1 MIKCNADLES
11 DHQQRLKIKTLEQQ
25 LANHAV
31 SGAGI
36 SPWEA
41 RVLVD
46 IVHDIFFSDPDIV
59 PTMSSGQMKYTCVAV
74 SEPAGKPL
82 EKCRMVNVILTYL
95 SSEDHERDG
104 QALDSASV
112 RRRRIARL
120 TDEAYE
126 QGGLL
131 SQEDLA
137 EILQSDIRTVRR
149 DTAALKSEGL
159 AVPTR
164 GTVKDIGPGI
174 THKELAV
181 RHWLD
186 GKEPMEVARV
196 IHHSLKATENYLEKF
211 KRIAYLVRKGFT
223 DCEMARV
230 VGISLAAVST
240 FKRLYEE
247 FKNKRLFKNRMEE
260 IEIAGSQYMNSEG
273 EKKSF
278 CVSSPLKN
286 EQ

>member
-11 DHQQRLKIKTLEQQ
+11 DKLQRLKIKTLEQQ
-25 LANHAV
+25 LMSHAV

-41 RVLVD
+41 QVLVE
-46 IVHDIFFSDPDIV
+46 IVHDTFFSDPDIV

-82 EKCRMVNVILTYL
+82 EKCRMANVILTYL
-95 SSEDHERDG
+95 SKEDHERDG
-104 QALDSASV
+104 QPLDSASV

-137 EILQSDIRTVRR
+137 EILQSDIRTIRR
-149 DTAALKSEGL
+149 DTAVLRAEGL
-159 AVPTR
+159 SVPTR

-223 DCEMARV
+223 EYEMARV

-240 FKRLYEE
+240 FKGLYVE
-247 FKNKRLFKNRMEE
+247 FKNKRMFKNRMEE
-260 IEIAGSQYMNSEG
+260 IEIAGSQYMNAEG
-273 EKKSF
+273 EKKSS
-278 CVSSPLKN
+278 CASDPLKN
-286 EQ
+286 GQ